1 MTTRIELGKVVKA
14 HGTKGEVK
22 VLPFSGVVEDLLAMT
37 EVELRHNGKTDVFK
51 LERIRP
57 QGRLAIIQL
66 AGIADRN
73 MAEELVGSE
82 VWGDEELLP
91 ELDADEFYW
100 HEMEGLEVET
110 AAGRRLGRVQ
120 SLLATGAHDVL
131 VITDGSNE
139 YLVPAIKEVMLSLDK
154 EAGVLVIDPPPGLL
168 EINLP

>member
-1 MTTRIELGKVVKA
+1 MTTRIELGKIVKA
-14 HGTKGEVK
+14 HGIKGEVK
-22 VLPFSGVVEDLLAMT
+22 VLPFSGVAEDLLALA
-37 EVELRHNGKTDVFK
+37 EIELRHGGERRVFK
-51 LERIRP
+51 LERVRP
-57 QGRLAIIQL
+57 QSRLAIML
-66 AGIADRN
+66 LTGIVDRN

-82 VWGDEELLP
+82 VWGDEDSLP
-91 ELDADEFYW
+91 ELEADEFYW

-139 YLVPAIKEVMLSLDK
+139 YLVPAINEIMVSLDK

-168 EINLP
+168 EINLS